1 MEATHYEVL
10 GVTEDA
16 SASDVRAAYLRRAKL
31 LHPDRHAGRSA
42 REVAHAEARM
52 QVVNTAWAVLGDPAQ
67 RADYDHARRAVVDA
81 TIDESPTG
89 WVDTDDDEPF
99 APEGPVSLGMAVLR
113 ALPLLGLLAVLA
125 LIFVF
130 TAYAGSGR

>member
-52 QVVNTAWAVLGDPAQ
+52 QAVNTAWAVLGDPAQ

-81 TIDESPTG
+81 GIDESPTG
-89 WVDTDDDEPF
+89 WVDTDDEPF
-99 APEGPVSLGMAVLR
+99 VPEGPVPLRMAVLR